1 MQNHLSRRSS
11 QKSLIKSV
19 IFILITII
27 CGYYTNLAQSSAN
40 LSGIVVDSNGA
51 VIPNVTVVILNA
63 ETALERTVTTN
74 ADGYYS
80 FPLLPPA
87 RYSLTAKREGFTPVE
102 IKNIEL
108 NVNDQ
113 RSLKIELKAG
123 NVGAEVQVTTEPSL
137 IEESPAVGTVVD
149 RQFVKNLPLNGR
161 SFQSLFELT
170 PGVVLT
176 PSGANEQGQFSV
188 NGQRPNAN
196 YFTVDGVAATA
207 SVTAGGTLGQSAG
220 GSVPAFSAQGGT
232 NSLVSVDA
240 LEEFR
245 IQTSSYAPEFGRSPG
260 GQISIITRSGNN
272 QFTGT
277 VFEYFRN
284 EALDANDWFANS
296 RRLKRPPLR
305 QNNFGG
311 VLGGPVIL
319 PRFGEGTPYFWNG
332 KNKTFFFFSY
342 EGLSLKQPQT
352 RIIQVPSLATRQA
365 AAPTVRPYLEAFPI
379 PNGAIGINGLAE
391 FAATY
396 ADPQKLD
403 AVSLRIDHKFTDNI
417 TFFSRYNHAPSSVK
431 ARSTF
436 STLSEISSRQI
447 NTDSITFGL
456 TQIISAKIS
465 NEIRANYSLSK
476 GFTTTTQDNFGGA
489 VPLADGFLY
498 PPGLSGDF
506 AAITFTAGLV
516 RLAPGALTNSRQRQF
531 NIVDNVSWTVG
542 EHQLKFGVDFRR
554 LSPTSAIQPY
564 ALSVTFAN
572 FAQTVTGIAP
582 TGQAIGTVP
591 ADFRIDNLSFYGQD
605 TWRIKQRLTLTY
617 GLRWEINPPPTGR
630 NGTELVTVQ
639 GLENRATI
647 DAAPIGTPL
656 FKTTY
661 TNFAP
666 RFGAAYQLFQTPG
679 RETVIRGGGGIFYD
693 LGTGS
698 FGDAL
703 TFFPYNRVTAL
714 TNIAFP
720 LNFALLQPAP
730 FTFVPN
736 RARIFVFD
744 PNLQMP
750 RTYQWNLAVEQALGN
765 KNSFSVSYVGAIG
778 RKLLSQERN
787 FNPNIRYVFV
797 NVTKNT
803 ATSDYHAL
811 QAQFQRRL
819 SKGLQVLASYAWG
832 KSLDTF
838 SADSLI
844 TFRNERVDY
853 NSERGPS
860 SFDVRH
866 SFTTAVTYDFKPPKA
881 NKFVDLFVQ
890 NWSLDGV
897 FRARTATPVNVTSA
911 TTIVTPDG
919 EVLQGAFRPDLI
931 LGVPLYIDNP
941 GVAGGRIINR
951 AAFVAV
957 PGQTAGSAFR
967 QGSLGRNALRA
978 FPVWQ
983 LDMAMR
989 REFNLTEKLKL
1000 QLRAEAFNI
1009 TNHPNFSAPESNLAS
1024 SNFGQTFS
1032 MLGRSL
1038 GSGGGAGQTPLYNIG
1053 GPRSLQLAAKI
1064 IF

>member
-1 MQNHLSRRSS
+1 MQNHLSR
-11 QKSLIKSV
+11 KITLNSLTKSV
-19 IFILITII
+19 LFILFIII
-27 CGYYTNLAQSSAN
+27 CSYYTNFAQSSAN
-40 LSGIVVDSNGA
+40 LSGLVVDSNGA

-87 RYSLTAKREGFTPVE
+87 RYSLTAKREGFSPVE

-113 RSLKIELKAG
+113 RSLRIELKTG
-123 NVGAEVQVTTEPSL
+123 SVGAEVQVTTEPSL
-137 IEESPAVGTVVD
+137 IEESPAVGTLVD

-170 PGVVLT
+170 PGVVLV
-176 PSGANEQGQFSV
+176 PAGSNEQGQFSV

-240 LEEFR
+240 LEEFK

-272 QFTGT
+272 KFTGT

-296 RRLKRPPLR
+296 RRLRRPPLR

-311 VLGGPVIL
+311 VLGGPIIL
-319 PRFGEGTPYFWNG
+319 PRFGEGTPFFWNG

-342 EGLSLKQPQT
+342 EGLRLKQPQT
-352 RIIQVPSLATRQA
+352 RLIQVPSLASRQN
-365 AAPTVRPYLEAFPI
+365 AAPSVRPYLNAFPI
-379 PNGAIGINGLAE
+379 PTGPDAANGFAE
-391 FAATY
+391 FATTY
-396 ADPQKLD
+396 ADPQVLD

-431 ARSTF
+431 SRSTF
-436 STLSEISSRQI
+436 STLSEVSSSQI
-447 NTDSITFGL
+447 NTDSLTFGL
-456 TQIISAKIS
+456 TQIFSAKLS
-465 NEIRANYSLSK
+465 NEIRANYSFSK
-476 GFTTTTQDNFGGA
+476 GFTRTTGDDFGGA
-489 VPLADGFLY
+489 VPLADNFLY
-498 PPGLSGDF
+498 PPGLSSDF
-506 AAITFTAGLV
+506 AAITFSAGSA

-531 NIVDNVSWTVG
+531 NIVDNVSLTAG
-542 EHQLKFGVDFRR
+542 GHQLKFGFDFRR
-554 LSPTSAIQPY
+554 LLPTSAIQPY
-564 ALSVTFAN
+564 SLSVTFAN
-572 FAQTVTGIAP
+572 IAQTVTGIAP

-591 ADFRIDNLSFYGQD
+591 ADVQIDNFSLYGQD

-617 GLRWEINPPPTGR
+617 GVRWELNPPPKGR

-639 GLENRATI
+639 GLESRATI
-647 DAAPIGTPL
+647 DAAPLGTPL

-661 TNFAP
+661 NNFAP
-666 RFGAAYQLFQTPG
+666 RFGAAYQLSQKQG
-679 RETVIRGGGGIFYD
+679 RETVLRGGVGIFYD

-698 FGDAL
+698 FGDSL

-714 TNIAFP
+714 TNITFP

-736 RARIFVFD
+736 RARTFVFD
-744 PNLQMP
+744 PNLKMP
-750 RTYQWNLAVEQALGN
+750 RTYQWNLSVEQSLGSN
-765 KNSFSVSYVGAIG
+765 QSFTVSYVGALG

-787 FNPNIRYVFV
+787 FNPNIRYLFV

-803 ATSDYHAL
+803 AYSDYHAL

-844 TFRNERVDY
+844 TGRNEQLDY
-853 NSERGPS
+853 DAERGPS

-866 SFTTAVTYDFKPPKA
+866 SLTTAVTYDIKPPKFNAFA
-881 NKFVDLFVQ
+881 NAILQ
-890 NWSLDGV
+890 NWSLDGI
-897 FRARTATPVNVTSA
+897 FRTRTATPVN
-911 TTIVTPDG
+911 IVNQNFLVAADG
-919 EVLQGAFRPDLI
+919 EVVQGVFRPDLI
-931 LGVPLYIDNP
+931 LGVPLYLDNP
-941 GVAGGRIINR
+941 SVAGGRVINS
-951 AAFVAV
+951 AAFIRL
-957 PGQTAGSAFR
+957 PQTTLR
-967 QGSLGRNALRA
+967 QGNLGRNALRG
-978 FPVWQ
+978 FGVWQ
-983 LDMAMR
+983 LDMAVR

-1000 QLRAEAFNI
+1000 QFRGEAFNV
-1009 TNHPNFSAPESNLAS
+1009 TNHPNFANPVNTLS
-1024 SNFGQTFS
+1024 SGTQFGQSFA
-1032 MLGRSL
+1032 MLGRAL

-1053 GPRSLQLAAKI
+1053 GPRSVQLAVKLL
-1064 IF
+1064 F